1 MIGAEQRPLV
11 ERVEMNQLACWRVRT
26 ATAEL
31 LVAQQGAQ
39 ILSYQRDGEQPL
51 IWLSEQAE
59 FEQGQG
65 VRGGVPVCWPWF
77 GDLRRNPEQVQAMH
91 QAGQM
96 IVPAHGLV
104 RALDWQLLGI
114 DSQDHSVVLEF
125 VFNSVEQPQPEW
137 PHAAELKLRIRLD
150 DQLHLELETRN
161 LGDTPLAFSQALH
174 SYFAVSDIRQVR
186 VEGLRGCSY
195 IDTLDNWLERQQS
208 DTLSFH
214 GETDRIYLNTPAQ
227 LSIVDPAWQ
236 RRIQLRSSGSRSA
249 VLWNPW
255 IDKARRLS
263 QFAEDA
269 WQGMLCIEH
278 ANVLDDHV
286 LLAPGAQHR
295 LSVSLW
301 SEALPA

>member
-1 MIGAEQRPLV
+1 MNGTEQRPLV

-26 ATAEL
+26 TNAEL

-91 QAGQM
+91 QPGQM

-114 DSQDHSVVLEF
+114 DSQDHGVVLDF
-125 VFNSVEQPQPEW
+125 VFNSVEQPQTEW

-150 DQLHLELETRN
+150 DQLHLELDTRN

-186 VEGLRGCSY
+186 VEGLRGCRY
-195 IDTLDNWLERQQS
+195 IDTLDNWLERQQP

-214 GETDRIYLNTPAQ
+214 GETDRIYLDTPAQ

-236 RRIQLRSSGSRSA
+236 RRIRLHSSGSRSA

-301 SEALPA
+301 SEALSG

>member
-1 MIGAEQRPLV
+1 MSGTEQRPLV
-11 ERVEMNQLACWRVRT
+11 ERVEINQLACWRVRT
-26 ATAEL
+26 ASAEL

-39 ILSYQRDGEQPL
+39 ILRYQRDGEQPL

-59 FEQGQG
+59 FKQGQG

-77 GDLRRNPEQVQAMH
+77 GDLRRNPQAVQAMY
-91 QAGQM
+91 QGGSL
-96 IVPAHGLV
+96 VPAHGLV

-161 LGDTPLAFSQALH
+161 LGDTPLTFSQALH

-186 VEGLRGCSY
+186 VEGLRGCRY

-214 GETDRIYLNTPAQ
+214 GETDRIYLDTPAQ
-227 LSIVDPAWQ
+227 LSIVDPTWQ
-236 RRIQLRSSGSRSA
+236 RRIQLCSSGSASA

-255 IDKARRLS
+255 VDKARRLS
-263 QFAEDA
+263 QFADDA

-278 ANVLDDHV
+278 ANVLADVV

>member
-1 MIGAEQRPLV
+1 MNATEQRPQV
-11 ERVEMNQLACWRVRT
+11 ERVEINQLTCWRVRT
-26 ATAEL
+26 ANAEL

-39 ILSYQRDGEQPL
+39 VLSYQRDGEQPL
-51 IWLSEQAE
+51 IWLSEQAA

-77 GDLRRNPEQVQAMH
+77 GDLRRTPPAVQAMY
-91 QAGQM
+91 QGGSL
-96 IVPAHGLV
+96 VPAHGLV
-104 RALDWQLLGI
+104 RSLDWQLLGI
-114 DSQDHSVVLEF
+114 DSLDDSVILEF
-125 VFNSVEQPQPEW
+125 VCNSVEQPLAEW

-150 DQLHLELETRN
+150 HQLHLELDTRN

-174 SYFAVSDIRQVR
+174 TYFAVSDIRQVH
-186 VEGLRGCSY
+186 VEGLEGCRY
-195 IDTLDNWLERQQS
+195 IDTLDNWLERRQS
-208 DTLSFH
+208 ATLDFH
-214 GETDRIYLNTPAQ
+214 GETDRIYLDTPTQ
-227 LSIVDPAWQ
+227 LSILDPAWQ
-236 RRIQLRSSGSRSA
+236 RRIRLRSSGSRSA

-255 IDKARRLS
+255 VDKAQRLS
-263 QFAEDA
+263 QFADDA

-278 ANVLDDHV
+278 ANVLDDCV